1 MKFFSVLALYVF
13 ACVSVVYGNY
23 NYTASDVF
31 GNDSCFY
38 CQAELSVSLLN
49 KEQLFTAEVFS
60 VMEKDKDL
68 WYYVEVIGENG
79 DKRVSSYY
87 NGIFISLVNNRKRMY
102 DVAKDSLLFKEKT
115 VRGKIMK
122 GIHKSGVPALL
133 VPLLVKETVN
143 DLLMSKG
150 VCVEVVGDS
159 VLNDNQPIMAVNLKE
174 FTNNNVAGEVVLL
187 VEKMTKRPV
196 YYKFITNPGTLG
208 EIVSEIKFTTVCND
222 CDVKKELIKCFKSL
236 QNE

>member
-13 ACVSVVYGNY
+13 ACVGVVQGQDNFIL
-23 NYTASDVF
+23 SDVF

-38 CQAELSVSLLN
+38 CRAELSVSLLN

-60 VMEKDKDL
+60 AVEKDNDL

-87 NGIFISLVNNRKRMY
+87 NGIFISLVNNRKRVY
-102 DVAKDSLLFKEKT
+102 DVTEDSLLFKEKT

-150 VCVEVVGDS
+150 ACVVVSGDS
-159 VLNDNQPIMAVNLKE
+159 VLNDNRPIRVVNLKE
-174 FTNNNVAGEVVLL
+174 ILNNNIASEVVLL
-187 VEKMTKRPV
+187 VEETTKRPV
-196 YYKFITNPGTLG
+196 YYKFITNPGILG
-208 EIVSEIKFTTVCND
+208 EIVSEIKFRTVCND
-222 CDVKKELIKCFKSL
+222 CDVKKELVKCFKSL
-236 QNE
+236 LNE